1 MTAGPPSN
9 IVRARLVAR
18 RRGAPLFSPLAAA
31 LLLAQATPARDPVAP
46 TPIPAGSSLREPL
59 PPAPEEPVPAGPL
72 LPLSEVLRVAR
83 NSNTDL
89 ALSRERIL
97 AAEIQVSRAWDAL
110 KPVLTGTLTETHNSV
125 GVTVFDPKTFLA
137 TEGGKNAFAASLNAS
152 WNLFNGRAIPAIRSA
167 QQEVEVS
174 RLTESS
180 QRRELL
186 LSVASTYFSGTSLK
200 KLALVAFRQSKT
212 TREHAAQAQARF
224 EAGLI
229 QRSAAVRARV
239 DVVRAD
245 EEARRAIFSYLS
257 SKSQL
262 AALLDRHDTAFELEE
277 PKAPPEEI
285 RGAFTELFEKALRD
299 RPEMAASRANQ
310 EIAARLKTDAWFQF
324 LPTLAASGRA
334 GYANP
339 SQLAGETSTWSVALA
354 LTLPLYDGGFR
365 YAALRDADSQLRLA
379 KTQTR
384 GQVAR
389 IEDELRQG
397 QIALDSSKALRDEA
411 EQEVAASRENNQ
423 LINAQF
429 AAGTATQVE
438 VSDAQ
443 TALFQSEA
451 TLLQQQLAVQLAA
464 LRLAKA
470 VGAFDPQSQ

>member
-1 MTAGPPSN
+1 
-9 IVRARLVAR
+9 
-18 RRGAPLFSPLAAA
+18 
-31 LLLAQATPARDPVAP
+31 LLAQATPARPPVALAQ
-46 TPIPAGSSLREPL
+46 IPQGSSLREPL
-59 PPAPEEPVPAGPL
+59 PQAPEEPAPAGP
-72 LPLSEVLRVAR
+72 VLQLAEALRAAR
-83 NSNTDL
+83 EANPDL
-89 ALSRERIL
+89 ALSRERIV

-110 KPVLTGTLTETHNSV
+110 KPVLTGTLSETHNSV
-125 GVTVFDPKTFLA
+125 GTILFDAQTGR
-137 TEGGKNAFAASLNAS
+137 TSEGSKNAFAASLNGS
-152 WNLFNGRAIPAIRSA
+152 WTLFNGRALPAIQSA
-167 QQEVEVS
+167 KQLVEVS

-180 QRRELL
+180 LRRELL
-186 LSVASTYFSGTSLK
+186 LSVASTYFSGTTLK
-200 KLALVAFRQSKT
+200 KLALVAFRQSRT

-245 EEARRAIFSYLS
+245 EEARRAIFSYLTA
-257 SKSQL
+257 KSQL

-277 PKAPPEEI
+277 PKAPPDEI
-285 RGAFTELFEKALRD
+285 RGAFTELFERALRE

-310 EIAARLKTDAWFQF
+310 EIAARLKTDAWLQF
-324 LPTLAASGRA
+324 LPTLGATGRA
-334 GYANP
+334 AYADP
-339 SQLAGETSTWSVALA
+339 AQQFTGEKSTWSIALA

-379 KTQTR
+379 ETQTR
-384 GQVAR
+384 GQRAR
-389 IEDELRQG
+389 IEDELRED
-397 QIALDSSKALRDEA
+397 QIALDSSKALRAEA
-411 EQEVAASRENNQ
+411 EQEVSASRENSE
-423 LINAQF
+423 LIDAQF

-470 VGAFDPQSQ
+470 VGAFDPL